1 MIASQHLLPHLILKL
16 FFSLKI
22 NFWFV
27 QMHQTE
33 WIVQSNRKWIQ
44 LIPLT
49 FSPMCS
55 VWPDSWGLD
64 STVSGGMHRCEFY
77 PAGCWVCWVSV
88 ERSAAA
94 AWPRS
99 HSSQAWGI
107 DRPVIKSGALVGLCA
122 AHCSPSKARG
132 CCLLSPICI
141 IQRHRSSQRKGPHS
155 GILLPLFCFANFQL
169 K

>member
-1 MIASQHLLPHLILKL
+1 MSMSCFISRIFI
-16 FFSLKI
+16 FFDRSDKPG
-22 NFWFV
+22 WMDSV
-27 QMHQTE
+27 RQEMD
-33 WIVQSNRKWIQ
+33 SIQ
-44 LIPLT
+44 PSSSSICT
-49 FSPMCS
+49 HVECVNGQIRSGQCRQWRYAA
-55 VWPDSWGLD
+55 VW
-64 STVSGGMHRCEFY
+64 EFY

-99 HSSQAWGI
+99 HSSQAGGI

-141 IQRHRSSQRKGPHS
+141 IQRHRSSRRKGPHS

>member
-1 MIASQHLLPHLILKL
+1 MDYLIKQEMD
-16 FFSLKI
+16 S
-22 NFWFV
+22 
-27 QMHQTE
+27 
-33 WIVQSNRKWIQ
+33 VQSSPSLIYTSVKCVNSQ
-44 LIPLT
+44 LWSRQWSQWRYAAVL
-49 FSPMCS
+49 
-55 VWPDSWGLD
+55 
-64 STVSGGMHRCEFY
+64 EFH

-99 HSSQAWGI
+99 HSSQAGGI

-141 IQRHRSSQRKGPHS
+141 IQRHRSSRRKGPHS